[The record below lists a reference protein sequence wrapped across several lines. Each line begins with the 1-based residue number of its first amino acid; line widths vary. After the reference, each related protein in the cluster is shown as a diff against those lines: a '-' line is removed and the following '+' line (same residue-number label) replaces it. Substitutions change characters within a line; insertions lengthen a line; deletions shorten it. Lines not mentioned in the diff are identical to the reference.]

1 MKYMGYMPNDFING
15 EGISVSL
22 WVSGC
27 PLKCKGCHNPESW
40 DPDYGYDIPEDIV
53 DKLIKALFD
62 NNIQRNLSI
71 LGGEPLCEDNRHFI
85 RSIIE
90 EIKTKYPKIKIYLWT
105 GYTLNELM
113 EFDDED
119 ILYILNHINVLI
131 EGRFD
136 IKQRDVTLSLRG
148 SKNQNIVHL
157 EV

>member
-40 DPDYGYDIPEDIV
+40 DPNYGYDVPDDLV

-62 NNIQRNLSI
+62 NNIERNLSI

-85 RSIIE
+85 RTIIE
-90 EIKTKYPKIKIYLWT
+90 QIKTQYPNLKIYLWT

-113 EFDDED
+113 EFDNED

-136 IKQRDVTLSLRG
+136 IEQRDVTLSLRG
-148 SKNQNIVHL
+148 SKNQNIVRFQ
-157 EV
+157 

>member
-15 EGISVSL
+15 EGVSVSL

-40 DPDYGYDIPEDIV
+40 DPNYGYDVPNDLV

-62 NNIQRNLSI
+62 NNIERNLSI

-85 RSIIE
+85 KDIIE
-90 EIKTKYPKIKIYLWT
+90 KIKTKYPEIKIYLWT

-113 EFDDED
+113 EFDNED

-136 IKQRDVTLSLRG
+136 IEQRDVTLSLRG
-148 SKNQNIVHL
+148 SKNQNIVRFQ
-157 EV
+157 